1 MKKLLLILLCFP
13 FLFTT
18 CKKEEINS
26 SIDNTGNDN
35 TGNSGC
41 LNNKYISFDVLG
53 TSYFD
58 DNDGTTKSKDG
69 SYIYCQDENDGAE
82 PTSQPFADI
91 TYNTNGTKD
100 LFFNF
105 YQQPYIGNIDF
116 KLVIKDIDNIS
127 ANTPY
132 SIYKYGSNT
141 TVALESYFGVSFDF
155 SGGSCTFKS
164 DCTGEISF
172 TSIDLVNNIFS
183 GTFWLTAWWPGQV
196 TLPQQC
202 SDTIYISNGIFHDI
216 DEGVY

>member
-1 MKKLLLILLCFP
+1 MKKQLLILLS
-13 FLFTT
+13 LLLLLTT

-26 SIDNTGNDN
+26 STNNTA
-35 TGNSGC
+35 NSGC

-58 DNDGTTKSKDG
+58 DNDGTIQSKDG
-69 SYIYCQDENDGAE
+69 SYIYCQDNNDGIE
-82 PTSQPFADI
+82 PTSQPFTDI

-105 YQQPYIGNIDF
+105 YQQPSMGNIDF
-116 KLVIKDIDNIS
+116 ELVIKDIDNIFV
-127 ANTPY
+127 NTSY
-132 SIYKYGSNT
+132 SIFKYGSNT

-155 SGGSCTFKS
+155 SGIGSCTFSS
-164 DCTGEISF
+164 DCLGEISF

-202 SDTIYISNGIFHDI
+202 SDTIYISNGIFYDI

>member
-1 MKKLLLILLCFP
+1 MKKLLLILLCLP
-13 FLFTT
+13 LLLST

-69 SYIYCQDENDGAE
+69 SYLYCQDDNGGVGPISAE
-82 PTSQPFADI
+82 YADI
-91 TYNTNGTKD
+91 TFNIDGTKD
-100 LFFNF
+100 LSLDFHELWTS
-105 YQQPYIGNIDF
+105 NINF